1 MDRQSEWINRQLQLL
16 HTDRWYFVTIL
27 SITDFSFPS
36 ELTCA
41 LCIFKIVCYHVI
53 SWNTQSVTQFF
64 YYFLVLKTSKN
75 NSTEQ
80 LKSDK
85 MLHDRYAQVLVDMLQ
100 WAGDATFRDLDI
112 PNTKQAQETAKHCA
126 KFG

>member
-1 MDRQSEWINRQLQLL
+1 MVLCHNPVYHRL
-16 HTDRWYFVTIL
+16 FV
-27 SITDFSFPS
+27 FPS
-36 ELTCA
+36 ELTYA

-53 SWNTQSVTQFF
+53 SWNIQSVTQFF

-85 MLHDRYAQVLVDMLQ
+85 MLHDRSEVRQDVA
-100 WAGDATFRDLDI
+100 
-112 PNTKQAQETAKHCA
+112 
-126 KFG
+126 